1 MCYEILEN
9 SFSIYIIFHKC
20 WFHLSF
26 VCNCVCGRCLKS
38 SFLTYM
44 FSHSVFSLLPSVW
57 SQMQELDCTPSTAR
71 PRILYR
77 IINETMREDWGR
89 VSWLFTNPLT
99 ASRLAF
105 TASLSTRTWIHES
118 TRAWNLVSWLKTRA
132 SMKTRAVGDLVFKFS
147 FFHKTW
153 LHWVDLISSRD
164 TVDSP

>member
-1 MCYEILEN
+1 MCYETLEN

-118 TRAWNLVSWLKTRA
+118 TRAWNLVSWLKQELPWKQGQLA
-132 SMKTRAVGDLVFKFS
+132 ILFLSSHS
-147 FFHKTW
+147 FTKLDYTE
-153 LHWVDLISSRD
+153 
-164 TVDSP
+164 

>member
-1 MCYEILEN
+1 MCYETLEN

-77 IINETMREDWGR
+77 IINETTREDWGR

-118 TRAWNLVSWLKTRA
+118 TRAWNLVSWLKQELPWKQGQLA
-132 SMKTRAVGDLVFKFS
+132 ILFLSSHS
-147 FFHKTW
+147 FTKLDYTE
-153 LHWVDLISSRD
+153 
-164 TVDSP
+164 